1 MATAFYGTMSIATS
15 VIGDPAF
22 KSLWDATLDGY
33 DEARL
38 TYGITSVYGS
48 DEEGGRTVYQVSGKT
63 DDGFDEDAAACLC
76 GSLSVEDAGR
86 LLKALEDA
94 SAAIAFDIDEYDVDA
109 DSLTREKATVT
120 VEDGRA
126 RLSDTSY
133 DDVPVTSRK
142 LVDMGFAEESEL
154 DDEELAVMVA
164 AEIPDG
170 PEADD
175 LVDAIEDLREDARHD
190 GVFTAEETADPV
202 AFAQMLEASYAD
214 EDDIE

>member
-1 MATAFYGTMSIATS
+1 MATAFYGTMSIDTS
-15 VIGDPAF
+15 VIDDPAF
-22 KSLWDATLDGY
+22 KPLWDAALDGY
-33 DEARL
+33 DEAKL

-76 GSLSVEDAGR
+76 GSLPVEEAGR
-86 LLKALEDA
+86 LLKGLEDA

-109 DSLTREKATVT
+109 DSLTREKATVSIK
-120 VEDGRA
+120 DGRA

-142 LVDMGFAEESEL
+142 LIDMGFADESEL

>member
-1 MATAFYGTMSIATS
+1 MATAFYGTMSIDTS
-15 VIGDPAF
+15 IIEGPAF
-22 KSLWDATLDGY
+22 KPIWDAALDGY
-33 DEARL
+33 DEDKT

-48 DEEGGRTVYQVSGKT
+48 DTEGGRTVYQVSGKT
-63 DDGFDEDAAACLC
+63 EDGFDEDAAVCLC

-86 LLKALEDA
+86 LLAGLENA
-94 SAAIAFDIDEYDVDA
+94 GAAIAFDINEYDIDA
-109 DSLTREKATVT
+109 DSITRERVT
-120 VEDGRA
+120 VSVKGGKA
-126 RLSDTSY
+126 RLSDASY
-133 DDVPVTSRK
+133 DDVPVTSRA

-154 DDEELAVMVA
+154 DDEELSVMVA

-214 EDDIE
+214 EDDEE

>member
-1 MATAFYGTMSIATS
+1 MATAFYGTMSIDTS
-15 VIGDPAF
+15 VIIDPSF
-22 KSLWDATLDGY
+22 KPLWDATLDGY

-63 DDGFDEDAAACLC
+63 DDGFDEDVAACLC

-94 SAAIAFDIDEYDVDA
+94 SAAIVFDIDEYDVDA
-109 DSLTREKATVT
+109 DSLTREKATVSIK
-120 VEDGRA
+120 EDRA
-126 RLSDTSY
+126 HLSDTSY

-142 LVDMGFAEESEL
+142 LIDMGFADESEL